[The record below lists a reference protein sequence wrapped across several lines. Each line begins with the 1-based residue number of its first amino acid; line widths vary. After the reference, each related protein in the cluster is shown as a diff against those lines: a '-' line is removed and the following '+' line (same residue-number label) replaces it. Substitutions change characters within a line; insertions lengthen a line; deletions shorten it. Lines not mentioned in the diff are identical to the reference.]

1 MPSTRFSSNPYFPS
15 YSNATTRR
23 PTTAQSS
30 SGYPKT
36 VKPTTAGTSVA
47 FQEIICAISESRG
60 ISPTVGLAFVNLST
74 SEAVL
79 CQICDSQTYA
89 RTIHKLAVFDP
100 TEILFMKTAREPR
113 SKLYSIVEENLPQLT
128 VTSIDRRLW
137 AERTGHEYVEQLAFR
152 EDLESIKMSLEGNYF
167 ATCCLAAALTYIET
181 EFSQTF
187 SHHSLRIK
195 YEPSEGSM
203 LIDLS
208 TIVSLEL
215 IQNLQNSKSRDCLFG
230 VLNETLTPMGSRLLR
245 SNVLQP
251 STEQAKLL
259 ARYDAVEELSTKE
272 ELFYSARQALKSFVD
287 SDKVL
292 TSLIVIPTKATFQYA
307 EQSINNVIMLK
318 TYVNAIKPIYQALS
332 GAQSSLL
339 LAIRNLCAPQE
350 YGAIV
355 DMINSTLNEDVTY
368 QSRPLDLRNQRTY
381 AVKAGINSLLDVA
394 RQTYKEANND
404 VVELASHLG
413 DEYELALDLRFETGR
428 HYYFRLL
435 VSTLDNTPL
444 PDVFINIFKK
454 KAYIEFQTLDL
465 VKLNRKITDAH
476 NEVINMS
483 DRSIQELIEDIR
495 PQIAGLFRV
504 SESIA
509 LLDMLAAFAHLVTMQ
524 DYVRPEVTDTL
535 AIKAGRHPI
544 REKIHADKYVPNDA
558 YATQQSR
565 FQIITGCNMS
575 GKSTYIRSLA
585 LMTVMAQIGCFVPAQ
600 YASFPIVRQLF
611 ARVSTD
617 DNAEA
622 NVSTFSGEMR
632 EMSFILRNIEPKSM
646 VIIDELGRGTSTT
659 DGLAIAIAIAEALV
673 ESHAL
678 VWFTTHFHDL
688 AKIMSE
694 RNGVVNLHLAVEM
707 SPSTSKMTML
717 YKIADGFVKDKHY
730 GLFLARLLPL
740 PQPMLDKAKEVSEVL
755 SLKIENQRKRS
766 KTLAIA
772 KRRKLILDLKE
783 QLFQAREGA
792 LKGDALRIWLEKLQ
806 HEFTLRMVAL
816 DAEVD
821 TAEDDLMDVDESQS
835 IQPSASLDLDPEA
848 IPTTEFDPTTNVTTP
863 SGARPFP
870 LPQSE
875 KSPSIPWSSS
885 GKGCFTAFSESAT
898 SSTL

>member
-1 MPSTRFSSNPYFPS
+1 MPSTRFSTNLSYIPS
-15 YSNATTRR
+15 YNNTTARR

-30 SGYPKT
+30 SGYPRT
-36 VKPTTAGTSVA
+36 VRPTTAGTSVA
-47 FQEIICAISESRG
+47 SQEIICAISESRG

-74 SEAVL
+74 SEAVF

-100 TEILFMKTAREPR
+100 TEVLFMKTAKEPR
-113 SKLYSIVEENLPQLT
+113 SKLYSIVEENLPHLT
-128 VTSIDRRLW
+128 VTSVDRRMW

-152 EDLESIKMSLEGNYF
+152 EDVESIKMSLEGNYF

-181 EFSQTF
+181 ELSKAF

-251 STEQAKLL
+251 STEQAKLS
-259 ARYDAVEELSTKE
+259 ARYEAVEELSSKE
-272 ELFYSARQALKSFVD
+272 EMFYSVRQALKSFVD

-292 TSLIVIPTKATFQYA
+292 TSLIVVPTKVTFQHA

-318 TYVNAIKPIYQALS
+318 AYVNAIKPIYQALS
-332 GAQSSLL
+332 GAQSTLL

-350 YGAIV
+350 YDTIV

-394 RQTYKEANND
+394 RQTYKEANDD
-404 VVELASHLG
+404 VVELASRLG
-413 DEYELALDLRFETGR
+413 DEYDLALDLRFENGR
-428 HYYFRLL
+428 HYYFRLS
-435 VSTLDNTPL
+435 VSSLDNNPL

-454 KAYIEFQTLDL
+454 KTYIEFQTLDL

-495 PQIAGLFRV
+495 SQIAGLFRI
-504 SESIA
+504 SEGIA

-524 DYVRPEVTDTL
+524 NYVRPELTDTL

-565 FQIITGCNMS
+565 FQIVTGCNMS
-575 GKSTYIRSLA
+575 GKSTYIRSLT

-600 YASFPIVRQLF
+600 YASFPIVHQLF

-617 DNAEA
+617 DNIEA
-622 NVSTFSGEMR
+622 NVSTFSAEMR

-659 DGLAIAIAIAEALV
+659 DGLAIAIAIAEALI

-688 AKIMSE
+688 AKIMAE
-694 RNGVVNLHLAVEM
+694 RNGVVNLHLAVDM

-717 YKIADGFVKDKHY
+717 YKIADGFVKEKHY
-730 GLFLARLLPL
+730 GLFLARLLPF
-740 PQPMLDKAKEVSEVL
+740 PQPMLCKAQEVSEAL

-772 KRRKLILDLKE
+772 RRRKLILDLKE
-783 QLFQAREGA
+783 QLLQARDGVLEGE
-792 LKGDALRIWLEKLQ
+792 ALRTWLSKLQ

-821 TAEDDLMDVDESQS
+821 TADDDQMDVDESRS
-835 IQPSASLDLDPEA
+835 IQPSVSLDLDPGA
-848 IPTTEFDPTTNVTTP
+848 IPATEPEPMTNLTP
-863 SGARPFP
+863 PSAYPSVP
-870 LPQSE
+870 SSQLQESE
-875 KSPSIPWSSS
+875 KSPSIPWS
-885 GKGCFTAFSESAT
+885 T
-898 SSTL
+898 SIVGS

>member
-1 MPSTRFSSNPYFPS
+1 MPSARFSTNPSYFPS

-30 SGYPKT
+30 SGYPRT
-36 VKPTTAGTSVA
+36 VRPTTSGTSVA
-47 FQEIICAISESRG
+47 SQEIICAISESRG
-60 ISPTVGLAFVNLST
+60 ISPSVGLAFVNVST
-74 SEAVL
+74 AEAVF

-100 TEILFMKTAREPR
+100 TEVLFMKTAKEPR
-113 SKLYSIVEENLPQLT
+113 SKLYSIVEENLPHLT
-128 VTSIDRRLW
+128 VSSVDRRMW

-167 ATCCLAAALTYIET
+167 AACCLAAALTYIET
-181 EFSQTF
+181 ELSKTF

-208 TIVSLEL
+208 TIISLEL

-251 STEQAKLL
+251 STEQAKLS
-259 ARYDAVEELSTKE
+259 ARYEAVEELSTKE
-272 ELFYSARQALKSFVD
+272 EMFYSVRQALKSFVD

-292 TSLIVIPTKATFQYA
+292 TSL
-307 EQSINNVIMLK
+307 
-318 TYVNAIKPIYQALS
+318 
-332 GAQSSLL
+332 
-339 LAIRNLCAPQE
+339 CAPQE
-350 YGAIV
+350 YDTIV
-355 DMINSTLNEDVTY
+355 DMINATLNEDVTY

-394 RQTYKEANND
+394 RQTYKEANDD
-404 VVELASHLG
+404 VVALAAQLG
-413 DEYELALDLRFETGR
+413 DEYDLAFDLRFETGR

-435 VSTLDNTPL
+435 VSALDNTPL
-444 PDVFINIFKK
+444 PDIFINIFKK
-454 KAYIEFQTLDL
+454 KTYIEFQTLDL

-495 PQIAGLFRV
+495 SHIAGLFRV

-509 LLDMLAAFAHLVTMQ
+509 LLDMLADFAHLVTMQ
-524 DYVRPEVTDTL
+524 NYVRPELTDTL

-544 REKIHADKYVPNDA
+544 REKIHTDKYVPNDA

-565 FQIITGCNMS
+565 FQIVTGCNMS

-600 YASFPIVRQLF
+600 YASFPIVHQLF

-617 DNAEA
+617 DNVEA
-622 NVSTFSGEMR
+622 NVSTFSAEMR

-659 DGLAIAIAIAEALV
+659 DGLAIAIAIAEALI

-688 AKIMSE
+688 AKIMAE
-694 RNGVVNLHLAVEM
+694 RNGVVNLHLAVDM

-730 GLFLARLLPL
+730 GLFLARLLPF
-740 PQPMLDKAKEVSEVL
+740 PQPMLRKAQEVSEAL

-783 QLFQAREGA
+783 QLLQAREGV
-792 LKGDALRIWLEKLQ
+792 LEGEALRTWLKKLQ
-806 HEFTLRMVAL
+806 QEFTLRMVAL

-821 TAEDDLMDVDESQS
+821 TADDDEMDVDESRD
-835 IQPSASLDLDPEA
+835 IQPSVSLDLDPGPV
-848 IPTTEFDPTTNVTTP
+848 PTTESEPMTNLTAP
-863 SGARPFP
+863 SAHLSAPSSQ
-870 LPQSE
+870 LEKSE

-885 GKGCFTAFSESAT
+885 VVGC
-898 SSTL
+898 

>member
-1 MPSTRFSSNPYFPS
+1 MPSTCFSTNASSFC
-15 YSNATTRR
+15 YSNNGR
-23 PTTAQSS
+23 PTTAMSN
-30 SGYPKT
+30 SGYPRT
-36 VKPTTAGTSVA
+36 TRPTTAGTSIA

-113 SKLYSIVEENLPQLT
+113 SKLYSIVEENLPLLT
-128 VTSIDRRLW
+128 VTFIDRRLW
-137 AERTGHEYVEQLAFR
+137 AERAGHEYVEQLAFR
-152 EDLESIKMSLEGNYF
+152 EDLESIKMSLDGSYF
-167 ATCCLAAALTYIET
+167 ATCCLAAALSYIET
-181 EFSQTF
+181 ELSKQFSR
-187 SHHSLRIK
+187 HSLRIK

-215 IQNLQNSKSRDCLFG
+215 IQNRQNSKSRDCLFG
-230 VLNETLTPMGSRLLR
+230 VLNETFTPMGSRLLR

-251 STEQAKLL
+251 STEPAKIL
-259 ARYDAVEELSTKE
+259 ARYHAVEELSTKE
-272 ELFYSARQALKSFVD
+272 EMFYSVRQALKTFVD

-292 TSLIVIPTKATFQYA
+292 TSLIVIPTRMTFQHA

-339 LAIRNLCAPQE
+339 LAIRNLCGPQE
-350 YGAIV
+350 YAAIA

-368 QSRPLDLRNQRTY
+368 RSRPLDLRNQRTY

-394 RQTYKEANND
+394 RQTYQEANND
-404 VVELASHLG
+404 VVELASRLG
-413 DEYELALDLRFETGR
+413 DKYDLALDLRFETGR
-428 HYYFRLL
+428 HYYLRLP
-435 VSTLDNTPL
+435 VSCLDNNEL
-444 PDVFINIFKK
+444 PDVFINIFRKK
-454 KAYIEFQTLDL
+454 TYIEFQTLDL
-465 VKLNRKITDAH
+465 VKLNQKITDAH

-495 PQIAGLFRV
+495 SEIAGLFRV

-509 LLDMLAAFAHLVTMQ
+509 MLDMLASFAHLVTMQ
-524 DYVRPEVTDTL
+524 DYVQPELTDTL
-535 AIKAGRHPI
+535 AIKAGKHPI
-544 REKIHADKYVPNDA
+544 RERINADKYVPNDA

-600 YASFPIVRQLF
+600 YASFPVVRQLF

-617 DNAEA
+617 DNVEA
-622 NVSTFSGEMR
+622 NVSTFSAEMR

-646 VIIDELGRGTSTT
+646 VIIDELGRGTSTA

-688 AKIMSE
+688 SKIMAD

-730 GLFLARLLPL
+730 GLFLARLLPF
-740 PQPMLDKAKEVSEVL
+740 PQSLLDKAQEVSKAL

-783 QLFQAREGA
+783 QLLQAKEGVLEGKA
-792 LKGDALRIWLEKLQ
+792 LQAWLKKLQ
-806 HEFTLRMVAL
+806 QEFTLRMVAL
-816 DAEVD
+816 DEEVNM
-821 TAEDDLMDVDESQS
+821 AEDDIMDIDESRD
-835 IQPSASLDLDPEA
+835 IQPSGSLDLNPDMISSDPGP
-848 IPTTEFDPTTNVTTP
+848 ITNKTTSSAGD
-863 SGARPFP
+863 
-870 LPQSE
+870 
-875 KSPSIPWSSS
+875 SIPWSITEQPSS
-885 GKGCFTAFSESAT
+885 SVVGLLVKGI
-898 SSTL
+898 L

>member
-1 MPSTRFSSNPYFPS
+1 MPSTRFSTNTSYFPS
-15 YSNATTRR
+15 HGNVLARR
-23 PTTAQSS
+23 PTTDQSS
-30 SGYPKT
+30 SGYPRT
-36 VKPTTAGTSVA
+36 ARPTTAGTSVA
-47 FQEIICAISESRG
+47 SQEIICAISESRG
-60 ISPTVGLAFVNLST
+60 ISPTVGLAFVNFST

-128 VTSIDRRLW
+128 VTSIDRRFW
-137 AERTGHEYVEQLAFR
+137 AESAGHEYVEQLAFR
-152 EDLESIKMSLEGNYF
+152 DDLESIKMSLEGNYF

-181 EFSQTF
+181 EFSKTF

-259 ARYDAVEELSTKE
+259 ARYNAVEELSMKE
-272 ELFYSARQALKSFVD
+272 EIFYSVRQALKSFVD

-292 TSLIVIPTKATFQYA
+292 TSLIVMPTKVTFQHA

-318 TYVNAIKPIYQALS
+318 TYVNAIKPIHQALS
-332 GAQSSLL
+332 GAQSTLL
-339 LAIRNLCAPQE
+339 LAIRN
-350 YGAIV
+350 
-355 DMINSTLNEDVTY
+355 
-368 QSRPLDLRNQRTY
+368 
-381 AVKAGINSLLDVA
+381 
-394 RQTYKEANND
+394 TYKEANND
-404 VVELASHLG
+404 VVELASRLG
-413 DEYELALDLRFETGR
+413 DEYDLALDLRFETGR
-428 HYYFRLL
+428 QYYFRLS
-435 VSTLDNTPL
+435 VSILDNNPL
-444 PDVFINIFKK
+444 PDVFINIFKRK
-454 KAYIEFQTLDL
+454 TYIEFQTLDL
-465 VKLNRKITDAH
+465 VKLNQKITDSH

-483 DRSIQELIEDIR
+483 DRTIQELIEDIR
-495 PQIAGLFRV
+495 SQIAGLFRV

-509 LLDMLAAFAHLVTMQ
+509 MLDVLVAFAHLVTIQ
-524 DYVRPEVTDTL
+524 DYVRPELTDTL

-544 REKIHADKYVPNDA
+544 REKIHSDKYVPNDA

-585 LMTVMAQIGCFVPAQ
+585 LMTIMAQIGCFVPAQ
-600 YASFPIVRQLF
+600 YASFPVVHQLF

-617 DNAEA
+617 DNVEA
-622 NVSTFSGEMR
+622 NVSTFSAEMR

-646 VIIDELGRGTSTT
+646 VIIDELGRGTSTN
-659 DGLAIAIAIAEALV
+659 DGLAIAIAIAEALI

-688 AKIMSE
+688 AKIMLE

-717 YKIADGFVKDKHY
+717 YKISDGFVKDKHY
-730 GLFLARLLPL
+730 GLFLAKLLPF
-740 PQPMLDKAKEVSEVL
+740 PQPMLHKAQEVSEAL

-783 QLFQAREGA
+783 QLLQAKYGA
-792 LKGDALRIWLEKLQ
+792 LNGEPLRIWLKKLQ
-806 HEFTLRMVAL
+806 YEFTLRMVAL

-821 TAEDDLMDVDESQS
+821 MADDDLMDVDESRS
-835 IQPSASLDLDPEA
+835 IQPSVSFDLDPEA
-848 IPTTEFDPTTNVTTP
+848 ILPTESKPMTNVTTP
-863 SGARPFP
+863 SARPSHFSSQ
-870 LPQSE
+870 LE
-875 KSPSIPWSSS
+875 KSPSIPWSPSVM
-885 GKGCFTAFSESAT
+885 E
-898 SSTL
+898 

>member
-1 MPSTRFSSNPYFPS
+1 MPSARFSTNPSYFPS

-30 SGYPKT
+30 SGYPRT
-36 VKPTTAGTSVA
+36 VRPTTSGTSVA
-47 FQEIICAISESRG
+47 SQEIICAISESRG
-60 ISPTVGLAFVNLST
+60 ISPSVGLAFVNVST
-74 SEAVL
+74 AEAVF

-100 TEILFMKTAREPR
+100 TEVLFMKTAKEPR
-113 SKLYSIVEENLPQLT
+113 SKLYSIVEENLPHLT
-128 VTSIDRRLW
+128 VSSVDRRMW

-181 EFSQTF
+181 ELSKTF

-208 TIVSLEL
+208 TIISLEL

-251 STEQAKLL
+251 STEQAKLS
-259 ARYDAVEELSTKE
+259 ARYEAVEELSTKE
-272 ELFYSARQALKSFVD
+272 EMFYSVRQALKSFVD

-292 TSLIVIPTKATFQYA
+292 TSL
-307 EQSINNVIMLK
+307 
-318 TYVNAIKPIYQALS
+318 
-332 GAQSSLL
+332 
-339 LAIRNLCAPQE
+339 CAPQE
-350 YGAIV
+350 YDTIV
-355 DMINSTLNEDVTY
+355 DMINATLNEDVTY

-381 AVKAGINSLLDVA
+381 AVK
-394 RQTYKEANND
+394 TYKEANDD
-404 VVELASHLG
+404 VVALAAQLG
-413 DEYELALDLRFETGR
+413 DEYDLAFDLRFETGR

-435 VSTLDNTPL
+435 VSALDNTPL
-444 PDVFINIFKK
+444 PDIFINIFKK
-454 KAYIEFQTLDL
+454 KTYIEFQTLDL

-495 PQIAGLFRV
+495 SHIAGLFRV

-509 LLDMLAAFAHLVTMQ
+509 LLDMLADFAHLVTMQ
-524 DYVRPEVTDTL
+524 NYVRPELTDTL

-544 REKIHADKYVPNDA
+544 REKIHTDKYVPNDA

-565 FQIITGCNMS
+565 FQIVTGCNMS

-600 YASFPIVRQLF
+600 YASFPIVHQLF

-617 DNAEA
+617 DNVEA
-622 NVSTFSGEMR
+622 NVSTFSAEMR

-659 DGLAIAIAIAEALV
+659 DGLAIAIAIAEALI

-688 AKIMSE
+688 AKIMAE
-694 RNGVVNLHLAVEM
+694 RNGVVNLHLAVDM

-730 GLFLARLLPL
+730 GLFLARLLPF
-740 PQPMLDKAKEVSEVL
+740 PQPMLRKAQEVSEAL

-783 QLFQAREGA
+783 QLLQAREGV
-792 LKGDALRIWLEKLQ
+792 LEGEALRTWLKKLQ
-806 HEFTLRMVAL
+806 QEFTLRMVAL

-821 TAEDDLMDVDESQS
+821 TADDDEMDVDESRD
-835 IQPSASLDLDPEA
+835 IQPSVSLDLDPGPV
-848 IPTTEFDPTTNVTTP
+848 PTTESEPMTNLTAP
-863 SGARPFP
+863 SAHLSAPSSQ
-870 LPQSE
+870 LEKSE

-885 GKGCFTAFSESAT
+885 VVGC
-898 SSTL
+898 

>member
-1 MPSTRFSSNPYFPS
+1 MPSARFSTNPSYFPS

-30 SGYPKT
+30 SGYPRT
-36 VKPTTAGTSVA
+36 VRPTTAGTSVA
-47 FQEIICAISESRG
+47 SQEIICAISESRG
-60 ISPTVGLAFVNLST
+60 ISPSVGLAFVNVST
-74 SEAVL
+74 AEAVF

-100 TEILFMKTAREPR
+100 TEVLFMKTAKEPR
-113 SKLYSIVEENLPQLT
+113 SKLYSIVEENLPHLT
-128 VTSIDRRLW
+128 VSSVDRRMW

-181 EFSQTF
+181 ELSKTF

-208 TIVSLEL
+208 TIISLEL

-251 STEQAKLL
+251 STEQAKLS
-259 ARYDAVEELSTKE
+259 ARYEAVEELSTKE
-272 ELFYSARQALKSFVD
+272 EMFYSVRQALKSFVD

-292 TSLIVIPTKATFQYA
+292 TSLIVVPTKVTFQHA

-332 GAQSSLL
+332 GAQSTLL

-350 YGAIV
+350 YDTIV
-355 DMINSTLNEDVTY
+355 DMINATLNEDVTY

-394 RQTYKEANND
+394 RQTYKEANDD
-404 VVELASHLG
+404 VVALAAQLG
-413 DEYELALDLRFETGR
+413 DEYDLAFDLRFETGR

-435 VSTLDNTPL
+435 VSALDNTPL
-444 PDVFINIFKK
+444 PDIFINIFKK
-454 KAYIEFQTLDL
+454 KTYIEFQTLDL

-495 PQIAGLFRV
+495 SHIAGLFRV

-509 LLDMLAAFAHLVTMQ
+509 LLDMLADFAHLVTMQ
-524 DYVRPEVTDTL
+524 NYVRPELTDTL

-544 REKIHADKYVPNDA
+544 REKIHTDKYVPNDA

-565 FQIITGCNMS
+565 FQIVTGCNMS

-600 YASFPIVRQLF
+600 YASFPIVHQLF

-617 DNAEA
+617 DNVEA
-622 NVSTFSGEMR
+622 NVSTFSAEMR

-659 DGLAIAIAIAEALV
+659 DGLAIAIAIAEALI

-688 AKIMSE
+688 AKIMAE
-694 RNGVVNLHLAVEM
+694 RNGVVNLHLAVDM

-730 GLFLARLLPL
+730 GLFLARLLPF
-740 PQPMLDKAKEVSEVL
+740 PQPMLRKAQEVSEAL

-783 QLFQAREGA
+783 QLLQAREGV
-792 LKGDALRIWLEKLQ
+792 LEGEALRTWLKKLQ
-806 HEFTLRMVAL
+806 QEFTLRMVAL

-821 TAEDDLMDVDESQS
+821 TADDDEMDVDESRD
-835 IQPSASLDLDPEA
+835 IQPSVSLDLDPGPV
-848 IPTTEFDPTTNVTTP
+848 PTTESEPMTNLTAP
-863 SGARPFP
+863 SAHLSAPSSQ
-870 LPQSE
+870 LEKSE

-885 GKGCFTAFSESAT
+885 VVEC
-898 SSTL
+898 

>member
-1 MPSTRFSSNPYFPS
+1 
-15 YSNATTRR
+15 
-23 PTTAQSS
+23 
-30 SGYPKT
+30 
-36 VKPTTAGTSVA
+36 
-47 FQEIICAISESRG
+47 
-60 ISPTVGLAFVNLST
+60 
-74 SEAVL
+74 
-79 CQICDSQTYA
+79 
-89 RTIHKLAVFDP
+89 
-100 TEILFMKTAREPR
+100 MKTAKEPR

-128 VTSIDRRLW
+128 VTSVDRRLW
-137 AERTGHEYVEQLAFR
+137 AESAGHEYVEQLAFR
-152 EDLESIKMSLEGNYF
+152 EDLESIKISLEGNYF

-181 EFSQTF
+181 EFSKTF

-259 ARYDAVEELSTKE
+259 ARYNAVEELSMKE
-272 ELFYSARQALKSFVD
+272 EMFYSVRQALKSFVD

-292 TSLIVIPTKATFQYA
+292 TSLIVIPTKVTFQHA

-332 GAQSSLL
+332 RAQSTLL
-339 LAIRNLCAPQE
+339 LAIRN
-350 YGAIV
+350 
-355 DMINSTLNEDVTY
+355 
-368 QSRPLDLRNQRTY
+368 
-381 AVKAGINSLLDVA
+381 AGINTLLDVA

-404 VVELASHLG
+404 VVELASRLG
-413 DEYELALDLRFETGR
+413 DEYDLALDLRFETGR
-428 HYYFRLL
+428 QYYFRLS
-435 VSTLDNTPL
+435 VSILDNNPL
-444 PDVFINIFKK
+444 PDVFINIFKRK
-454 KAYIEFQTLDL
+454 TYIEFQTLDL
-465 VKLNRKITDAH
+465 VKLNQKITDSH

-483 DRSIQELIEDIR
+483 DRTIQELIEDIR
-495 PQIAGLFRV
+495 SQIAGLFR
-504 SESIA
+504 
-509 LLDMLAAFAHLVTMQ
+509 
-524 DYVRPEVTDTL
+524 DYVRPELTDTL

-544 REKIHADKYVPNDA
+544 REKIHSDKYVPNDA

-585 LMTVMAQIGCFVPAQ
+585 LMTIMAQIGCFVPAQ
-600 YASFPIVRQLF
+600 YASFPIVHQLF

-617 DNAEA
+617 DNVEA
-622 NVSTFSGEMR
+622 NVSTFSAEMR

-646 VIIDELGRGTSTT
+646 VIIDELGRGTSTN
-659 DGLAIAIAIAEALV
+659 DGLAIAIAIAEALI

-717 YKIADGFVKDKHY
+717 YKISDGFVKDKHY
-730 GLFLARLLPL
+730 GLFLAKLLPF
-740 PQPMLDKAKEVSEVL
+740 PQPMLHKAQAVSEAL
-755 SLKIENQRKRS
+755 SLKIENQRKHS

-783 QLFQAREGA
+783 QLLQAREGA
-792 LKGDALRIWLEKLQ
+792 LKGEPLRIWLKKLQ
-806 HEFTLRMVAL
+806 YEFTLRMVAL

-821 TAEDDLMDVDESQS
+821 RADDDLMDVDESRS
-835 IQPSASLDLDPEA
+835 IQPSVSFDLDPEA
-848 IPTTEFDPTTNVTTP
+848 IIPTESKPMTNVTTP
-863 SGARPFP
+863 SARPSHFSSQ
-870 LPQSE
+870 LE
-875 KSPSIPWSSS
+875 KSPSIPWSPSVM
-885 GKGCFTAFSESAT
+885 E
-898 SSTL
+898 

>member
-1 MPSTRFSSNPYFPS
+1 MPSISTNPS
-15 YSNATTRR
+15 GNAAARR

-30 SGYPKT
+30 SGYPRT
-36 VKPTTAGTSVA
+36 LRPTTAGTSVA
-47 FQEIICAISESRG
+47 SQEIICAISESRG

-128 VTSIDRRLW
+128 LTSIDRRLW
-137 AERTGHEYVEQLAFR
+137 AERTGHEYVEQFAFR

-167 ATCCLAAALTYIET
+167 ATCCFAAALTYIET
-181 EFSQTF
+181 EFSKTF
-187 SHHSLRIK
+187 SYHSLRIK

-230 VLNETLTPMGSRLLR
+230 ILNETLTPMGSRLLR

-251 STEQAKLL
+251 STEQAKLI
-259 ARYDAVEELSTKE
+259 ARYDAVEELSSKE
-272 ELFYSARQALKSFVD
+272 EMFYSVRQALKSFVD

-292 TSLIVIPTKATFQYA
+292 TSLILMPTKVTFQHA
-307 EQSINNVIMLK
+307 EQSINNIIMLK

-332 GAQSSLL
+332 GAQSDLL
-339 LAIRNLCAPQE
+339 LAIRNLCEPQE
-350 YGAIV
+350 YDTIE
-355 DMINSTLNEDVTY
+355 DMINSTLNSDVTY

-394 RQTYKEANND
+394 RQTYKEANDD
-404 VVELASHLG
+404 VVELTTRLG
-413 DEYELALDLRFETGR
+413 DEHDLDLDLRFETGR

-435 VSTLDNTPL
+435 LSTLDNNPL
-444 PDVFINIFKK
+444 PDIFINIFRKK
-454 KAYIEFQTLDL
+454 TYIEFQTLGL
-465 VKLNRKITDAH
+465 VKLNQKITDAH
-476 NEVINMS
+476 NEVVNMS

-495 PQIAGLFRV
+495 SQIAGLFRV

-509 LLDMLAAFAHLVTMQ
+509 MLDMLAALAHLVTMQ
-524 DYVRPEVTDTL
+524 DYVRPELTDTL

-544 REKIHADKYVPNDA
+544 REKIHSDKYVPNDA

-585 LMTVMAQIGCFVPAQ
+585 LMSVMAQIGCFVPAQ

-617 DNAEA
+617 DNVEA
-622 NVSTFSGEMR
+622 NVSTFSAEMR
-632 EMSFILRNIEPKSM
+632 EMSFILRNIAPKSM
-646 VIIDELGRGTSTT
+646 VIIDELGRGTSTA

-688 AKIMSE
+688 AKIMAE

-707 SPSTSKMTML
+707 APSTSKMTML

-730 GLFLARLLPL
+730 GFFLARLLPF
-740 PQPMLDKAKEVSEVL
+740 PQLMLDKAKEVSEAL
-755 SLKIENQRKRS
+755 SLKIENQRKHS
-766 KTLAIA
+766 KTLAIS

-783 QLFQAREGA
+783 QLLQAREGT
-792 LKGDALRIWLEKLQ
+792 LEGEELRTWLNKLQ
-806 HEFTLRMVAL
+806 HEFALRMVAL
-816 DAEVD
+816 DAEVE
-821 TAEDDLMDVDESQS
+821 TAEHDMMDLNASRSM
-835 IQPSASLDLDPEA
+835 QPSVSLDIDPEA
-848 IPTTEFDPTTNVTTP
+848 IPVPEPDPIIRATTP
-863 SGARPFP
+863 SEHRSAPTSQ
-870 LPQSE
+870 LEQSLF
-875 KSPSIPWSSS
+875 IPWSSS
-885 GKGCFTAFSESAT
+885 ERGCFTSVSDNPAS
-898 SSTL
+898 

>member
-1 MPSTRFSSNPYFPS
+1 MPSTRLSTNTSYFPS
-15 YSNATTRR
+15 HGNVLARR
-23 PTTAQSS
+23 PTTDQSS
-30 SGYPKT
+30 SGYPRT
-36 VKPTTAGTSVA
+36 ARPTTAGTSVA
-47 FQEIICAISESRG
+47 SQEIICAISESRG
-60 ISPTVGLAFVNLST
+60 ISPTVGLAFVNFST

-128 VTSIDRRLW
+128 VTSIDRRFW
-137 AERTGHEYVEQLAFR
+137 AESAGHEYVEQLAFR
-152 EDLESIKMSLEGNYF
+152 DDLESIKMSLEGNYF

-181 EFSQTF
+181 EFSKTF

-259 ARYDAVEELSTKE
+259 ARYNAVEELSMKE
-272 ELFYSARQALKSFVD
+272 EIFYSVRQALKSFVD

-292 TSLIVIPTKATFQYA
+292 TSL
-307 EQSINNVIMLK
+307 
-318 TYVNAIKPIYQALS
+318 
-332 GAQSSLL
+332 
-339 LAIRNLCAPQE
+339 CAPQE
-350 YGAIV
+350 YNTIAE
-355 DMINSTLNEDVTY
+355 MINSTLNEDVTY

-381 AVKAGINSLLDVA
+381 AVKASFPSPLKPFNEDILLI
-394 RQTYKEANND
+394 Y
-404 VVELASHLG
+404 
-413 DEYELALDLRFETGR
+413 EYDLALDLRFETGR
-428 HYYFRLL
+428 QYYFRLS
-435 VSTLDNTPL
+435 VSILDNNPL
-444 PDVFINIFKK
+444 PDVFINIFKRK
-454 KAYIEFQTLDL
+454 TYIEFQTLDL
-465 VKLNRKITDAH
+465 VKLNQKITDSH

-483 DRSIQELIEDIR
+483 DRTIQELIEDIR
-495 PQIAGLFRV
+495 SQIAGLFRV

-509 LLDMLAAFAHLVTMQ
+509 MLDVLVAFAHLVTIQ
-524 DYVRPEVTDTL
+524 DYVRPELTDTL

-544 REKIHADKYVPNDA
+544 REKIHSDKYVPNDA

-585 LMTVMAQIGCFVPAQ
+585 LMTIMAQIGCFVPAQ
-600 YASFPIVRQLF
+600 YASFPVVHQLF

-617 DNAEA
+617 DNVEA
-622 NVSTFSGEMR
+622 NVSTFSAEMR

-646 VIIDELGRGTSTT
+646 VIIDELGRGTSTN
-659 DGLAIAIAIAEALV
+659 DGLAIAIAIAEALI

-717 YKIADGFVKDKHY
+717 YKISDGFVKDKHY
-730 GLFLARLLPL
+730 GLFLAKLLPF
-740 PQPMLDKAKEVSEVL
+740 PQPMLHKAQEVSEAL

-783 QLFQAREGA
+783 QLLQAKYGA
-792 LKGDALRIWLEKLQ
+792 LNGEPLRIWLKKLQ
-806 HEFTLRMVAL
+806 YEFTLRMVAL

-821 TAEDDLMDVDESQS
+821 MADDDLMDVDESRS
-835 IQPSASLDLDPEA
+835 IQPSVSFDLDPEA
-848 IPTTEFDPTTNVTTP
+848 ILPTESKPMTNVTTP
-863 SGARPFP
+863 SARPSHFSSQ
-870 LPQSE
+870 LE
-875 KSPSIPWSSS
+875 KSPSIPWSPSVM
-885 GKGCFTAFSESAT
+885 E
-898 SSTL
+898 